1 MKSLSE
7 LVLEADQ
14 NQSNNQ
20 GADQQQGNDNQD
32 NNQNKPVK
40 TDAGTFKE
48 WPVFKTTMR
57 GWIKV
62 MSGQE
67 EAKDT
72 FFSAGF
78 LVPTIPQ
85 IVDAKAAAATL
96 SKQLDTQVT
105 IKVSEFKNDY
115 MFTIIG
121 TKPGYVSAG
130 WAKGKG
136 PAIADMIK
144 SMKAEV
150 NNKNNDNN
158 DNDNGN
164 NGNNGDRGDS
174 NGASM

>member
-7 LVLEADQ
+7 LIYEADQ
-14 NQSNNQ
+14 NEQSS
-20 GADQQQGNDNQD
+20 DQQNQD
-32 NNQNKPVK
+32 NSQQDNKNKPVK
-40 TDAGTFKE
+40 GDAGTFKE
-48 WPVFKTTMR
+48 WPVFKTTMK

-78 LVPTIPQ
+78 LVPILPQ
-85 IVDAKAAAATL
+85 VADAKASAATL
-96 SKQLDTQVT
+96 AKQLDTQVT
-105 IKVSEFKNDY
+105 VKVSEFKNDY

-144 SMKAEV
+144 AMKAELG
-150 NNKNNDNN
+150 NKNTEGNENGNN
-158 DNDNGN
+158 DNDGSGN
-164 NGNNGDRGDS
+164 SGT
-174 NGASM
+174 M

>member
-7 LVLEADQ
+7 LILEADQ
-14 NQSNNQ
+14 DNQNS
-20 GADQQQGNDNQD
+20 DQQQGQD
-32 NNQNKPVK
+32 NNQQDNKNKPIK

-48 WPVFKTTMR
+48 WPVFKTTMK

-78 LVPTIPQ
+78 LVPTVPQ

-144 SMKAEV
+144 SMKAEAG
-150 NNKNNDNN
+150 NKNNDNN
-158 DNDNGN
+158 DNGDGSNDDGGN
-164 NGNNGDRGDS
+164 S

>member
-7 LVLEADQ
+7 LILEADQ
-14 NQSNNQ
+14 DNQNS
-20 GADQQQGNDNQD
+20 DQQQGNDNQD

-48 WPVFKTTMR
+48 WPVFKTTMK

-78 LVPTIPQ
+78 LVPTVPQ
-85 IVDAKAAAATL
+85 IVDAKVAAATL

-144 SMKAEV
+144 SMKAEAG
-150 NNKNNDNN
+150 NKNNDS
-158 DNDNGN
+158 NDNGSN
-164 NGNNGDRGDS
+164 DNGGNS

>member
-7 LVLEADQ
+7 LILEVDQ
-14 NQSNNQ
+14 DNQNS
-20 GADQQQGNDNQD
+20 DQQQGNDNQD

-48 WPVFKTTMR
+48 WPVFKTTMK

-78 LVPTIPQ
+78 LVPTVPQ

-144 SMKAEV
+144 SMKAEAG
-150 NNKNNDNN
+150 NKNNDS
-158 DNDNGN
+158 NDNGSN
-164 NGNNGDRGDS
+164 DNGGNS

>member
-7 LVLEADQ
+7 VILEADQ
-14 NQSNNQ
+14 DNNQ
-20 GADQQQGNDNQD
+20 NPDQNQD
-32 NNQNKPVK
+32 NNQQDDKNKPVK
-40 TDAGTFKE
+40 GDAGTYKE
-48 WPVFKTTMR
+48 WPVFKTTMK

-72 FFSAGF
+72 FFSEGF
-78 LVPTIPQ
+78 LVPTLPQ
-85 IVDAKAAAATL
+85 VVDAKAAAATL
-96 SKQLDTQVT
+96 AKQLDTQVT

-136 PAIADMIK
+136 SAIADMIK
-144 SMKAEV
+144 SMKAELG
-150 NNKNNDNN
+150 NKNTEG
-158 DNDNGN
+158 NDNGD
-164 NGNNGDRGDS
+164 NGDGGNS
-174 NGASM
+174 NSGTM

>member
-20 GADQQQGNDNQD
+20 GAEQQQGNDNQD

-48 WPVFKTTMR
+48 WPVFKTTMK

-78 LVPTIPQ
+78 LVPTVPQ

-144 SMKAEV
+144 SMKAELG
-150 NNKNNDNN
+150 NKNNDNGENN
-158 DNDNGN
+158 DGSNDDGGN
-164 NGNNGDRGDS
+164 S

>member
-7 LVLEADQ
+7 LILEADQ
-14 NQSNNQ
+14 DNQNS
-20 GADQQQGNDNQD
+20 DQQQGNDNQD

-48 WPVFKTTMR
+48 WPVFKTTMK

-72 FFSAGF
+72 FFSGGF
-78 LVPTIPQ
+78 LVPTVPQ
-85 IVDAKAAAATL
+85 IVDAKVAAATL

-144 SMKAEV
+144 SMKAEAG
-150 NNKNNDNN
+150 NKNNDS
-158 DNDNGN
+158 NDNGSN
-164 NGNNGDRGDS
+164 DNGGNS

>member
-1 MKSLSE
+1 MKSLSK
-7 LVLEADQ
+7 LILEADQ
-14 NQSNNQ
+14 NDQGNNNQ
-20 GADQQQGNDNQD
+20 GSSDQQQGQD
-32 NNQNKPVK
+32 NNQDNKNKPVK

-48 WPVFKTTMR
+48 WPVFKTTMK

-78 LVPTIPQ
+78 LVPTVPQ

-121 TKPGYVSAG
+121 TKPGYVSVG

-144 SMKAEV
+144 SMKAEL

-158 DNDNGN
+158 DNGNGSNDNG
-164 NGNNGDRGDS
+164 GDS

>member
-7 LVLEADQ
+7 MIYEADQ
-14 NQSNNQ
+14 NEQSS
-20 GADQQQGNDNQD
+20 DQQNQD
-32 NNQNKPVK
+32 NTQQDDKNKPVK
-40 TDAGTFKE
+40 SDAGTFKE
-48 WPVFKTTMR
+48 WPVFKTTMK

-72 FFSAGF
+72 FFSVGF
-78 LVPTIPQ
+78 LVPTVPQ
-85 IVDAKAAAATL
+85 VVDAKASAATL

-105 IKVSEFKNDY
+105 VKVSEFKNDY

-130 WAKGKG
+130 WTKGKG

-144 SMKAEV
+144 AMKAELG
-150 NNKNNDNN
+150 NKNTEGDG
-158 DNDNGN
+158 NGN
-164 NGNNGDRGDS
+164 NDDNGSNNSGT
-174 NGASM
+174 M

>member
-7 LVLEADQ
+7 LILEADE
-14 NQSNNQ
+14 NQPQ
-20 GADQQQGNDNQD
+20 DNQQD
-32 NNQNKPVK
+32 NAQQDNKNKPIK

-48 WPVFKTTMR
+48 WPVFKTTMK

-78 LVPTIPQ
+78 LVPTVPQ

-144 SMKAEV
+144 SMKAELG
-150 NNKNNDNN
+150 NKNNDNE
-158 DNDNGN
+158 N
-164 NGNNGDRGDS
+164 NGNGS
-174 NGASM
+174 NDDGGNSNSASM

>member
-7 LVLEADQ
+7 LIFEADQ
-14 NQSNNQ
+14 DNNKNP
-20 GADQQQGNDNQD
+20 DQNQD
-32 NNQNKPVK
+32 NNQQDDKNKPVK
-40 TDAGTFKE
+40 GDAGTYKE
-48 WPVFKTTMR
+48 WPVFKTTMK

-72 FFSAGF
+72 FFSGGF
-78 LVPTIPQ
+78 LVPTLPQ
-85 IVDAKAAAATL
+85 VVDAKAAAATL

-144 SMKAEV
+144 SMKAELG
-150 NNKNNDNN
+150 NKNTEG
-158 DNDNGN
+158 NDNGD
-164 NGNNGDRGDS
+164 NGDGGNS
-174 NGASM
+174 NSGTM

>member
-7 LVLEADQ
+7 LILEADE
-14 NQSNNQ
+14 NQPQ
-20 GADQQQGNDNQD
+20 DNQQD
-32 NNQNKPVK
+32 NAQQDNKNKPIK

-48 WPVFKTTMR
+48 WPVFKTTMK

-78 LVPTIPQ
+78 LVPTVPQ

-121 TKPGYVSAG
+121 TKPGYVSVG

-144 SMKAEV
+144 SMKAELG
-150 NNKNNDNN
+150 NKNNDNE
-158 DNDNGN
+158 N
-164 NGNNGDRGDS
+164 NGNGSNDDGGNS

>member
-7 LVLEADQ
+7 LILEADQ
-14 NQSNNQ
+14 DNQNP
-20 GADQQQGNDNQD
+20 DQQQGNNNQD
-32 NNQNKPVK
+32 NQQDNKNKPIK

-48 WPVFKTTMR
+48 WPVFKTTMK

-78 LVPTIPQ
+78 LVPTVPQ
-85 IVDAKAAAATL
+85 IVDAKAAATTL

-121 TKPGYVSAG
+121 TKPGYVSVG

-144 SMKAEV
+144 SMKAEAG
-150 NNKNNDNN
+150 NKNNDNE
-158 DNDNGN
+158 N
-164 NGNNGDRGDS
+164 NGNGS
-174 NGASM
+174 NDDGGNSNNASM

>member
-7 LVLEADQ
+7 LILEADQ
-14 NQSNNQ
+14 ENSQNNDQNPDQSQ
-20 GADQQQGNDNQD
+20 DQDNQQD
-32 NNQNKPVK
+32 NKNKPVK
-40 TDAGTFKE
+40 GDAGTYKE
-48 WPVFKTTMR
+48 WPVFKTTMK

-72 FFSAGF
+72 FFSGGF
-78 LVPTIPQ
+78 LVPTLPQ
-85 IVDAKAAAATL
+85 VVDAKAAAATL

-105 IKVSEFKNDY
+105 VKVSEFKNDY

-144 SMKAEV
+144 SMKAELG
-150 NNKNNDNN
+150 NKNTEG
-158 DNDNGN
+158 NDNGDN
-164 NGNNGDRGDS
+164 SDGGDS
-174 NGASM
+174 NGSTM

>member
-7 LVLEADQ
+7 LILEADQ
-14 NQSNNQ
+14 DNQNS
-20 GADQQQGNDNQD
+20 DQQQGNDNQD

-48 WPVFKTTMR
+48 WPVFKTTMK

-78 LVPTIPQ
+78 LVPTVPQ

-144 SMKAEV
+144 SMKAEAG
-150 NNKNNDNN
+150 NKNNDNE
-158 DNDNGN
+158 N
-164 NGNNGDRGDS
+164 NGNGSNGDGGNS

>member
-7 LVLEADQ
+7 LILEADQ
-14 NQSNNQ
+14 DNQNS
-20 GADQQQGNDNQD
+20 DQQQGNDNQD

-40 TDAGTFKE
+40 TDVGTFKE
-48 WPVFKTTMR
+48 WPVFKTTMK

-78 LVPTIPQ
+78 LVPTVPQ

-144 SMKAEV
+144 SMKAEAG
-150 NNKNNDNN
+150 NKNNDS
-158 DNDNGN
+158 NDNGSN
-164 NGNNGDRGDS
+164 DNGGNS

>member
-1 MKSLSE
+1 MKSLSK
-7 LVLEADQ
+7 LILEADQ
-14 NQSNNQ
+14 NNQ
-20 GADQQQGNDNQD
+20 NSDQQQDQNQD
-32 NNQNKPVK
+32 NSQQDNKNKPVK
-40 TDAGTFKE
+40 GDAGTYKE
-48 WPVFKTTMR
+48 WPVFKTTMK

-72 FFSAGF
+72 FFSGGF
-78 LVPTIPQ
+78 LVPTVPQ
-85 IVDAKAAAATL
+85 VVDAKAAAATL

-105 IKVSEFKNDY
+105 VKVSEFKNDY

-144 SMKAEV
+144 SMKAELG
-150 NNKNNDNN
+150 NKNTEGNENG
-158 DNDNGN
+158 DNGDG
-164 NGNNGDRGDS
+164 GNS
-174 NGASM
+174 NSGTM